1 MLRVEWIP
9 SGSREPLTS
18 FRDISFSGGPSHTF
32 RMSWDAS
39 VSNARNWRLG
49 EVNTRD
55 CYFGFCLLFLT
66 YDQTEMNPAYMS
78 VYSPMFRLINDD
90 CVHLHNFAFQIQQK
104 QMFPRRQE
112 KSVLNLAK
120 SNWVPRI
127 DLSRD
132 PHVPTLLGISVV
144 IWYHQSISD
153 NFRKYKSTDL
163 SAISSR
169 DGLKQLFWQRMY
181 GWLYEIIPCLLRPP
195 SPNGFYFTVILGALN
210 QKKMLPCPGKIPL
223 GAVTVSTKSLSESLI
238 MELLQAVSLD
248 DI

>member
-1 MLRVEWIP
+1 MMIVFTYTILHFKYNKNKCSQEGKKNRCWI
-9 SGSREPLTS
+9 
-18 FRDISFSGGPSHTF
+18 
-32 RMSWDAS
+32 WQ
-39 VSNARNWRLG
+39 N
-49 EVNTRD
+49 
-55 CYFGFCLLFLT
+55 
-66 YDQTEMNPAYMS
+66 Q
-78 VYSPMFRLINDD
+78 
-90 CVHLHNFAFQIQQK
+90 
-104 QMFPRRQE
+104 
-112 KSVLNLAK
+112 
-120 SNWVPRI
+120 NWVPRI